1 MSKKKTL
8 GKALAKKAGSE
19 VKKIGKG
26 IAREGGRIIA
36 GTVRGL
42 LGAFSPFH

>member
-8 GKALAKKAGSE
+8 GKVLAKKAGSE

-26 IAREGGRIIA
+26 VAREAGRIIA